1 MVLNGF
7 DSVKALKAI
16 AIVNYSRRRK
26 LKWLFEFFVFLF
38 LVSSRST
45 LLSLASPVLHHIFR
59 QLLVVLNSHIFV
71 FVVFHAMLF
80 VVYSLSHLTD
90 NKSGSN
96 LPDAESGRDGDL
108 PESLVAPIDDS
119 IAEILVVREMTPV
132 IGDSIAEPPAEK
144 KTTDLVIAAAEET
157 TTELAISAAEE
168 MTTAPLSPVSPV
180 RHLNAVMETAE
191 IIPDTKR
198 YRRTESERF
207 EENRETSKFRRSK
220 TEISRREPGGELK
233 RFLNSVDE
241 MDIDDFNRTVE
252 SFIAEQKMHIGGRV
266 SG

>member
-16 AIVNYSRRRK
+16 SIGNYSRRRK

-38 LVSSRST
+38 LVSNRSSFF
-45 LLSLASPVLHHIFR
+45 SLAGPILHHFFQRI
-59 QLLVVLNSHIFV
+59 LAVLNSHIFV
-71 FVVFHAMLF
+71 FMVFHAMLF

-96 LPDAESGRDGDL
+96 RTEPDSS
-108 PESLVAPIDDS
+108 ESLVAPPVDVSVEEKSTEEMPVIEDS
-119 IAEILVVREMTPV
+119 IAEAP
-132 IGDSIAEPPAEK
+132 
-144 KTTDLVIAAAEET
+144 AEET
-157 TTELAISAAEE
+157 TELVI
-168 MTTAPLSPVSPV
+168 TAVDDTAVLPPSSPV
-180 RHLNAVMETAE
+180 RHLNAEMEAAE
-191 IIPDTKR
+191 IIPEEKR

-207 EENRETSKFRRSK
+207 EENREKSKFRRSK
-220 TEISRREPGGELK
+220 TEIRWRNTTAELTG
-233 RFLNSVDE
+233 FVDLVDE